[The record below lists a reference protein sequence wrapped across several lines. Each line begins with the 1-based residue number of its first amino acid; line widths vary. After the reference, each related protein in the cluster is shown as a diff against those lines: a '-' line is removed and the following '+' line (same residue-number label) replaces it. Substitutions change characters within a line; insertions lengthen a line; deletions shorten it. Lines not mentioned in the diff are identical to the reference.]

1 MPNYML
7 LLYADE
13 DETKQEERWGEIA
26 LWDRVN
32 AQLREEGVLIAN
44 GPLQPTATATSV
56 RVRNEQTEI
65 TDGPFAVTK
74 EVLAGYYL
82 VECPDLDAA
91 LEVAE
96 RLPLARYGT
105 VEVRPVLED
114 VPRG

>member
-7 LLYADE
+7 LLYSDE
-13 DETKQEERWGEIA
+13 DESKQAERWGEMP

-32 AQLREEGVLIAN
+32 EQLREEGVLVAN
-44 GPLQPTATATSV
+44 APLQPTETATSV
-56 RVRNEQTEI
+56 RVRDEHTEI

-91 LEVAE
+91 LKVAE

-105 VEVRPVLED
+105 VEVRPVLEEI
-114 VPRG
+114 PRG

>member
-7 LLYADE
+7 LLYSDE
-13 DETKQEERWGEIA
+13 DESQQEARWAEMP

-32 AQLREEGVLIAN
+32 EQLREEGVLIAN
-44 GPLQPTATATSV
+44 APLKSTDTATSV
-56 RVRNEQTEI
+56 RVRNEQTEL

-82 VECPDLDAA
+82 LECPDLDAA
-91 LEVAE
+91 LKAAE

-114 VPRG
+114 IPRG